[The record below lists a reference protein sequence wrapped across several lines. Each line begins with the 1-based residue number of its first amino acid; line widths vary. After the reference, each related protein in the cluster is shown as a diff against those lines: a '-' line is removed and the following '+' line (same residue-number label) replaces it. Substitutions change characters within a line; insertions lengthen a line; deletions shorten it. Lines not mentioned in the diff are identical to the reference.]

1 LGRAMRAHIVLAH
14 PEPASF
20 NGNLARLARTTLEGQ
35 GWAVSFTDLYASGF
49 DPAERG
55 AHFRDRTDPAHF
67 VPQDEQRHASY
78 SGTIPPEVM
87 AEIEAMNRA
96 DLVIL
101 QYPMWWH
108 MPPAMLKG
116 WFDRVMVFG
125 EVYASKKRFE
135 HGRFTGKRAMLSV
148 TVATSAAI
156 YAFDGRSGDIDLMLW
171 PVNFSLAYV
180 GFTVLQPFV
189 AYGVESGIQYSD
201 ASVLPARLAGI
212 ERDLVARLGYL
223 EAVPAIPFNRMS
235 DWGPDGRIIPQAP
248 AHSPFMRHRE
258 KLDLG

>member
-1 LGRAMRAHIVLAH
+1 MRAHIVLAH

-20 NGNLARLARTTLEGQ
+20 NGNLARLARATLEGQ
-35 GWAVSFTDLYASGF
+35 GWEVSLTDLYASGF

-55 AHFRDRTDPAHF
+55 AHYQDRADPARF
-67 VPQDEQRHASY
+67 VPQDEQRRATQT
-78 SGTIPPEVM
+78 GTIPPEVM
-87 AEIEAMNRA
+87 AEIQAMDRA

-116 WFDRVMVFG
+116 WFDRVLVFG
-125 EVYASKKRFE
+125 EVYASRKRFE
-135 HGRFTGKRAMLSV
+135 YGRFTGRRAMLSV
-148 TVATSAAI
+148 TVATSAAT

-180 GFTVLQPFV
+180 GFTVLEPFV

-201 ASVLPARLAGI
+201 ASVLPARFAGI
-212 ERDLVARLGYL
+212 EHDLAARLGSL
-223 EAVPAIPFNRMS
+223 DAVPVIPFNRMS
-235 DWGPDGRIIPQAP
+235 EWGPDGRIVPEAP
-248 AHSPFMRHRE
+248 AYSPFMRHRE
-258 KLDLG
+258 RLDLG